1 VLNKINKYQVSEEEE
16 KDKNKKSKT
25 IVVKA
30 QKKKKQFCKS
40 CKDEIKV
47 DLSKSTKNN
56 DYCRT

>member
-16 KDKNKKSKT
+16 KEKNKKSKT

-30 QKKKKQFCKS
+30 QKKKKKLCKS
-40 CKDEIKV
+40 CKDDIKV
-47 DLSKSTKNN
+47 DLNKSTNNN